1 MIETL
6 CNIYFIACASYIGY
20 AVVYE
25 FFMTFGYV
33 TKTEECLADLF
44 EAVKEYL
51 DVVPNDVIESTQK
64 THKRSFF
71 LGALFNAVERLLGI
85 EDDHK
90 DNHIVPEKPEIPFVE
105 KYLKE
110 FKEMPDPCEELSTE
124 KLDSLKN
131 NIVMELTPLGNV
143 IMYYDADKESF
154 SYYSDSTIPYRYLEV
169 IGRKYVITF
178 QCKQLFLDM
187 AEVLK
192 EAETKK
198 QLKKDEA
205 AEESKQSVI
214 SDEVVKKKSVFAK
227 FKSYNTDN
235 SKSVVTESTPK
246 KNAVS
251 IKQKVNEDAILK
263 EKVNRYTHYGKL
275 SNFSFLKKSLKTV
288 GKLTFSEF
296 KIRNTLKNPM
306 EHQKIPR
313 GFEKN
318 HLDEEEMED
327 ERGGN
332 LVREEE
338 KKDEKEEN
346 LHQEEEKDAVGENLR
361 EEEEKHEREA
371 NLHQE
376 EEKRAVE
383 ENLVHEEEQVS
394 GIHLEV

>member
-25 FFMTFGYV
+25 FIVTFGYV

-51 DVVPNDVIESTQK
+51 EVFPNDVIEPTKK
-64 THKRSFF
+64 TPKHSFF
-71 LGALFNAVERLLGI
+71 LGKLFNVIERFLGI
-85 EDDHK
+85 EDDGE
-90 DNHIVPEKPEIPFVE
+90 DNHVIPEKPEIPFVE

-110 FKEMPDPCEELSTE
+110 FKEMPDPCEELSKE

-275 SNFSFLKKSLKTV
+275 SNFSFLKKALKTV

-318 HLDEEEMED
+318 HLDEEE
-327 ERGGN
+327 
-332 LVREEE
+332 

-346 LHQEEEKDAVGENLR
+346 LLHEEETEDETGENLLHEEETEDETGENLREDEEKDAVGENL
-361 EEEEKHEREA
+361 
-371 NLHQE
+371 
-376 EEKRAVE
+376 
-383 ENLVHEEEQVS
+383 VHEEEAKSLEQEVLMHQLS
-394 GIHLEV
+394 GIQLEV